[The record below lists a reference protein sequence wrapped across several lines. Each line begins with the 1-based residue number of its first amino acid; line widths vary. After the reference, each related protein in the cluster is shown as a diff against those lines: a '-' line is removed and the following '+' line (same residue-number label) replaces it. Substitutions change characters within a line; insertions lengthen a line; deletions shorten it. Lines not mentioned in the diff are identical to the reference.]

1 LWNIA
6 GTIEVVVGK
15 GDGCQDDDGD
25 HQFDQSEA
33 ALLFQLVLTKFDGAS
48 IMPLDLGCQPKL
60 MNGISSRLT
69 VGMEMGLLNDF
80 MVIGAGAVGLATA
93 QALLQAGGQVTVLE
107 RGELGQ
113 EASWA
118 GGGIMSPLCPWDYPE
133 EVTRLALLGMAR
145 FEGFTAE
152 LAANTGVDTEYQRCG
167 MRVLP
172 PFEPQ
177 VAIDWCDAHGMRY
190 ELADDS
196 IFLPEIAQVRNPR
209 LLRAMRERVLQLGG
223 RIVEQCEVLAVELQA
238 GRVQH
243 VRTSQGDLKAD
254 DYVLTAGAWSK
265 VLLGEHAQQLDI
277 KPIRGQM
284 LLFKFD
290 TPQLPHILLQRD
302 LYFIPRKDGHL
313 LIGSTLEDVGFDKS
327 TTEAARESMLLRA
340 VVLLPAL
347 QGMPVV
353 RHWAGLRPGS
363 PGNIPTIGRHPDLSN
378 LYLKSGHF
386 RYGVTMATASVEVL
400 LNEID
405 GTAQPFDVSA
415 YRWR

>member
-1 LWNIA
+1 MSKHI
-6 GTIEVVVGK
+6 I
-15 GDGCQDDDGD
+15 
-25 HQFDQSEA
+25 
-33 ALLFQLVLTKFDGAS
+33 
-48 IMPLDLGCQPKL
+48 
-60 MNGISSRLT
+60 
-69 VGMEMGLLNDF
+69 
-80 MVIGAGAVGLATA
+80 VIGAGAVGLATA
-93 QALLQAGGQVTVLE
+93 QALLQAGCQVTVLE

-145 FEGFTAE
+145 FERFTAE
-152 LAANTGVDTEYQRCG
+152 LTANTGVDTEYQRSG

-172 PFEPQ
+172 PFDSR
-177 VAIDWCDAHGMRY
+177 VAVDWCDAHGMRY
-190 ELADDS
+190 ELSDDS

-209 LLRAMRERVLQLGG
+209 LLRAMRERVMQLGG
-223 RIVEQCEVLAVELQA
+223 RIVEQCEVLAVESQA
-238 GRVQH
+238 GRVRH
-243 VRTSQGDLKAD
+243 VRSSQGDFKAD
-254 DYVLTAGAWSK
+254 DYILTAGAWSK
-265 VLLGEHAQQLDI
+265 ALLGEHAQQLDI

-290 TPQLPHILLQRD
+290 APPLPHILLQGD

-327 TTEAARESMLLRA
+327 TTEEARESMLQRA
-340 VVLLPAL
+340 TVLLPAL

-363 PGNIPTIGRHPDLSN
+363 SGNIPTIDRHPALEN
-378 LYLKSGHF
+378 LYINGGHF
-386 RYGVTMATASVEVL
+386 RYGVTMAPASAEVL
-400 LNEID
+400 LNKVLD
-405 GTAQPFDVSA
+405 RPQTLDVSA

>member
-1 LWNIA
+1 MSKHFI
-6 GTIEVVVGK
+6 
-15 GDGCQDDDGD
+15 
-25 HQFDQSEA
+25 
-33 ALLFQLVLTKFDGAS
+33 
-48 IMPLDLGCQPKL
+48 
-60 MNGISSRLT
+60 
-69 VGMEMGLLNDF
+69 
-80 MVIGAGAVGLATA
+80 VIGAGAVGLATA
-93 QALLQAGGQVTVLE
+93 HALLQAGVQVTVLE

-145 FEGFTAE
+145 FERFTSE
-152 LAANTGVDTEYQRCG
+152 LTARTGVDTEYMRCG
-167 MRVLP
+167 MRVLR
-172 PFEPQ
+172 PFDPQ
-177 VAIDWCDAHGMRY
+177 VATDWCEAHDMRY

-209 LLRAMRERVLQLGG
+209 LLRAMRERVVQLGG
-223 RIVEQCEVLAVELQA
+223 RIVEQCEVLGIETRE

-243 VRTSQGDLKAD
+243 VRTSQGEFEAD

-265 VLLGEHAQQLDI
+265 ALLGEHAQQLDI

-290 TPQLPHILLQRD
+290 TPPLPHILLQGD

-327 TTEAARESMLLRA
+327 TTEEARESMLQRA
-340 VVLLPAL
+340 IALLPAL

-363 PGNIPTIGRHPDLSN
+363 NGNIPTIDRHPALEN
-378 LYLKSGHF
+378 LYINGGHF
-386 RYGVTMATASVEVL
+386 RYGVTMAPASAEVL
-400 LNEID
+400 LNKI
-405 GTAQPFDVSA
+405 FDKPQTLDVA
-415 YRWR
+415 PYRWR

>member
-1 LWNIA
+1 
-6 GTIEVVVGK
+6 
-15 GDGCQDDDGD
+15 
-25 HQFDQSEA
+25 
-33 ALLFQLVLTKFDGAS
+33 
-48 IMPLDLGCQPKL
+48 M
-60 MNGISSRLT
+60 
-69 VGMEMGLLNDF
+69 
-80 MVIGAGAVGLATA
+80 
-93 QALLQAGGQVTVLE
+93 TVLE
-107 RGELGQ
+107 RGEPGQ

-145 FEGFTAE
+145 FERFTAD
-152 LAANTGVDTEYQRCG
+152 LTARTGVDTEYLRCG

-177 VAIDWCDAHGMRY
+177 VAIDWCEAHGMRY
-190 ELADDS
+190 ELTDDS

-209 LLRAMRERVLQLGG
+209 LLCAMRERVVQLGG
-223 RIVEQCEVLAVELQA
+223 RIVPQCEVLAVETWA
-238 GRVQH
+238 GMVRQL
-243 VRTSQGDLKAD
+243 RTSQGDLEAD

-265 VLLGEHAQQLDI
+265 ALLGEHAQQLDI

-290 TPQLPHILLQRD
+290 TPPLPHILLQRD

-327 TTEAARESMLLRA
+327 TTEEARESLLRRA
-340 VVLLPAL
+340 SALLPAL
-347 QGMPVV
+347 QGRPVV

-363 PGNIPTIGRHPDLSN
+363 TGNIPTIDRHPALQN
-378 LYLKSGHF
+378 LYINGGHF
-386 RYGVTMATASVEVL
+386 RYGVTMAPASAEVL
-400 LNEID
+400 LNKLLD
-405 GTAQPFDVSA
+405 RPQTLDVSA

>member
-1 LWNIA
+1 MS
-6 GTIEVVVGK
+6 K
-15 GDGCQDDDGD
+15 
-25 HQFDQSEA
+25 
-33 ALLFQLVLTKFDGAS
+33 KF
-48 IMPLDLGCQPKL
+48 I
-60 MNGISSRLT
+60 
-69 VGMEMGLLNDF
+69 
-80 MVIGAGAVGLATA
+80 VIGAGAVGLATA
-93 QALLQAGGQVTVLE
+93 QALLQAGAKVTVLE

-118 GGGIMSPLCPWDYPE
+118 GGGIMSPLCPWDYPD
-133 EVTRLALLGMAR
+133 EVTRLSLLGMAR
-145 FEGFTAE
+145 FEHFTAE
-152 LAANTGVDTEYQRCG
+152 LTAETGVDTEYQRCG

-172 PFEPQ
+172 PFDTKMS
-177 VAIDWCDAHGMRY
+177 VDWCDAHGMRY
-190 ELADDS
+190 ELVGDS

-223 RIVEQCEVLAVELQA
+223 LIVEQCEVLGVEAQA
-238 GRVQH
+238 GRVRD
-243 VRTSQGDLKAD
+243 VRTSQGEFKAD

-265 VLLGEHAQQLDI
+265 ALLGEHAQQLDI

-290 TPQLPHILLQRD
+290 TPPLPHILLQRD

-327 TTEAARESMLLRA
+327 TTEAARESMLQRA
-340 VVLLPAL
+340 IALLPAL

-363 PGNIPTIGRHPDLSN
+363 NGNIPTIDRHPALEN
-378 LYLKSGHF
+378 LYINGGHF
-386 RYGVTMATASVEVL
+386 RYGVTMAPASAEVL
-400 LNEID
+400 VNKIL
-405 GTAQPFDVSA
+405 GRPQTLDVSP

>member
-1 LWNIA
+1 
-6 GTIEVVVGK
+6 
-15 GDGCQDDDGD
+15 
-25 HQFDQSEA
+25 
-33 ALLFQLVLTKFDGAS
+33 
-48 IMPLDLGCQPKL
+48 M
-60 MNGISSRLT
+60 
-69 VGMEMGLLNDF
+69 
-80 MVIGAGAVGLATA
+80 
-93 QALLQAGGQVTVLE
+93 TVLE

-145 FEGFTAE
+145 FERFTSE
-152 LAANTGVDTEYQRCG
+152 LTARTGVDTEYMRCG

-172 PFEPQ
+172 PFDPQ
-177 VAIDWCDAHGMRY
+177 VATDWCEAHDMRY

-209 LLRAMRERVLQLGG
+209 LLRAMRERVVQLGG
-223 RIVEQCEVLAVELQA
+223 RIVEQCEVLGIETRE

-243 VRTSQGDLKAD
+243 VRTSQGEFDAD

-265 VLLGEHAQQLDI
+265 ALLGEHAQQLDI

-290 TPQLPHILLQRD
+290 TPPLPHILLQGD

-327 TTEAARESMLLRA
+327 TTEEARASMLKRA
-340 VVLLPAL
+340 IALLPAL
-347 QGMPVV
+347 QGMSVV

-363 PGNIPTIGRHPDLSN
+363 NGNIPTIDRHPALEN
-378 LYLKSGHF
+378 LYVNGGHF
-386 RYGVTMATASVEVL
+386 RYGVTMAPASAEVL
-400 LNEID
+400 LNKIFNKPQTLD
-405 GTAQPFDVSA
+405 AAP